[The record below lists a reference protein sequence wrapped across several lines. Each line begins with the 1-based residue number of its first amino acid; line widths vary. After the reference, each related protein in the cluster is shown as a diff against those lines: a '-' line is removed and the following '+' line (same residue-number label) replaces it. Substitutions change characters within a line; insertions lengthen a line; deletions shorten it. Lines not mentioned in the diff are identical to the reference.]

1 LAQSFINSV
10 PRWLPTEFRFAGCW
24 LLVIVMLAANF
35 VFSPASAEA
44 MLYRGVYVYV
54 VPEVM
59 VDKMT
64 EIASKESWKHFPDL
78 TRYVDVDGDGGYD
91 FIAIAFGAKGGY
103 GAQIRY
109 RLKFPG
115 DQVEP
120 RLGSWY
126 WCVITD
132 SSAVKIFERFN
143 P

>member
-1 LAQSFINSV
+1 MSL
-10 PRWLPTEFRFAGCW
+10 PREFPFAGRW
-24 LLVIVMLAANF
+24 LLVIVMLTADLA
-35 VFSPASAEA
+35 FSPASAEA
-44 MLYRGVYVYV
+44 MLFRGAYVYV

-64 EIASKESWKHFPDL
+64 EISSKESWKHFPGL
-78 TRYVDVDGDGGYD
+78 TRYVDVDGDGRND
-91 FIAIAFGAKGGY
+91 FIAIAIGAKGGY

-109 RLKFPG
+109 RLKFSAY
-115 DQVEP
+115 QIEP

-132 SSAVKIFERFN
+132 SSGVKIFEQFN

>member
-1 LAQSFINSV
+1 MNSG
-10 PRWLPTEFRFAGCW
+10 RMLLPSGFRFAGRW
-24 LLVIVMLAANF
+24 LLVIVMLAANL
-35 VFSPASAEA
+35 VFSSASAEA

-54 VPEVM
+54 VPEVT

-64 EIASKESWKHFPDL
+64 ELASKESWKHFPDL
-78 TRYVDVDGDGGYD
+78 TRYVDVDGDGRYD

-109 RLKFPG
+109 RLKFSG
-115 DQVEP
+115 DQIEP

-132 SSAVKIFERFN
+132 SSGVKIFEQFN

>member
-1 LAQSFINSV
+1 M
-10 PRWLPTEFRFAGCW
+10 WLPTEFRFAGRW
-24 LLVIVMLAANF
+24 LLVIVVLAANL
-35 VFSPASAEA
+35 VFSSASAEA

-64 EIASKESWKHFPDL
+64 ELASKESWKHFPDL
-78 TRYVDVDGDGGYD
+78 TRYVDVDVDGDGRYD

-109 RLKFPG
+109 RLKFSG
-115 DQVEP
+115 DQIEP

-132 SSAVKIFERFN
+132 SSGLKIFEQFN